1 MKTTIYANYGLL
13 AAEKRCV
20 YSTTKLDAIVSEP
33 IDVIIPDE
41 YIAGRNEA
49 GEILMVIDGLNYTLQ
64 QLLIEDDEDEPCI
77 IIPAPYST
85 KPIRLERAAI

>member
-1 MKTTIYANYGLL
+1 METTIYANYGLL

-77 IIPAPYST
+77 IIPAPYPT
-85 KPIRLERAAI
+85 KPIRLERAAT